1 MAADFHSRPYYEG
14 LGIDIDRFRT
24 ADELR
29 AEIAK
34 KGIELEDMARLARG
48 PIIDSLYK
56 KVSRPNIIQPTFLIS
71 HPIDLSPLAR
81 RNDANPEITDRFQ
94 LIVNG
99 WEIVNAY
106 SELVD
111 PLDQRKRFEEQARLH
126 AEGDEE
132 AMPMDED
139 YLLCMEYGMPPISG
153 WGLGFDR
160 LCALLSDS
168 ENLRDV
174 ILFPLMRPLA
184 SETKYD
190 ESGGEQPEAAPTRK
204 GADMFTTDIKNFGIS
219 REKALELF
227 NEHVKDDILRK
238 HCLASA
244 AVMKEL
250 AKELG
255 KNEEVWELAG
265 LLHDLDFDRVKEPE
279 KHGLETADILR
290 KAGVNE
296 QVISAILAHN
306 AEGLAPH
313 GVKRVTDIDFALTAA
328 ESITGL
334 VVATALVQPD
344 KKLANVKAES
354 VVKKMEKK
362 DFARKVSRDAIRLSK
377 NIGLELEKFAM
388 IALKAMQTI
397 SYDLGL

>member
-1 MAADFHSRPYYEG
+1 M
-14 LGIDIDRFRT
+14 
-24 ADELR
+24 
-29 AEIAK
+29 
-34 KGIELEDMARLARG
+34 
-48 PIIDSLYK
+48 IDSLYK
-56 KVSRPNIIQPTFLIS
+56 KVSRPKIIRPTFLTS

-81 RNDANPEITDRFQ
+81 RNDARPEITDRFQ
-94 LIVNG
+94 LVVNG

-111 PLDQRKRFEEQARLH
+111 PIDQRRRFEEQARLH

-160 LCALLSDS
+160 LTALISDS

-174 ILFPLMRPLA
+174 IFFPLMRPLA

-190 ESGGEQPEAAPTRK
+190 EEAAAETPAPEKKPEAGFK
-204 GADMFTTDIKNFGIS
+204 TDIQDFGIT
-219 REKALELF
+219 REKAYELF
-227 NEHVKDDILRK
+227 HEHVKDDILRK
-238 HCLASA
+238 HCLAAA
-244 AVMKEL
+244 AVMKGL

-265 LLHDLDFDRVKEPE
+265 LLHDLDFDRVKEPD
-279 KHGLETADILR
+279 KHGLETAEILR
-290 KAGVNE
+290 KAGVNS
-296 QVISAILAHN
+296 QVIDAILAHN

-313 GVKRVTDIDFALTAA
+313 GVKRVTDLDFALTAA

-344 KKLANVKAES
+344 KKLASVKAES

-362 DFARKVSRDAIRLSK
+362 DFARKVSREAIMLSK
-377 NIGLELEKFAM
+377 NIGLEVEKFAM